1 MLIGVDFTIEVREET
16 VNYIEYEK
24 KAAFSMVEE
33 DGVMMRSLKAIGAAG
48 ASVRGGARIIKT
60 FVPGLAHENNWGE
73 WIPMTLEDCR
83 EVVKTQFGNS
93 NVWVI
98 IDDTGR
104 GGKNWT
110 VVILRWIDNNY
121 NHFTQVIGVPGRVGG
136 KKAGDLK
143 KKVLRV
149 LEVVGVEGWRVIG
162 VSMDSGSSNL
172 SLVRLL
178 CVCFKSLNSHQLT

>member
-1 MLIGVDFTIEVREET
+1 MLIGENIQMEMR
-16 VNYIEYEK
+16 NKSSEYKEYVK
-24 KAAFSMVEE
+24 EDVHWIVER
-33 DGVMMRSLKAIGAAG
+33 DGLMMKSLKAVGAAG
-48 ASVRGGARIIKT
+48 SSIRGGARIIKS

-83 EVVKTQFGNS
+83 DVVKTQFGNS

-110 VVILRWIDNNY
+110 VVILRWIDNHY
-121 NHFTQVIGVPGRVGG
+121 NHFTQVIGVPGRKGG

-149 LEVVGVEGWRVIG
+149 LEEVGVEGWRIIG

-178 CVCFKSLNSHQLT
+178 CVCFMSLNPHQLT